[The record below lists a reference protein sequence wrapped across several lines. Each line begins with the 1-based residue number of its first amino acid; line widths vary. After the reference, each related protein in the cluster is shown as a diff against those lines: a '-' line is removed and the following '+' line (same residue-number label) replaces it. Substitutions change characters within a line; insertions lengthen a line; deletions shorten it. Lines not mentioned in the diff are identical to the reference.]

1 MVLGAPG
8 VTAGGLV
15 DFALARASTSFLL
28 AAVSVVTN
36 EETTR
41 HRLPENCGVVGHSEG
56 QVVEGCPQ
64 PVNGC
69 SRGWGNSV
77 GATQWTS
84 HPRCL
89 KLALV
94 FQVG

>member
-36 EETTR
+36 EETTKFDAI
-41 HRLPENCGVVGHSEG
+41 NCQRTVVLLAA
-56 QVVEGCPQ
+56 VRAKLLRAVP
-64 PVNGC
+64 
-69 SRGWGNSV
+69 SR
-77 GATQWTS
+77 
-84 HPRCL
+84 
-89 KLALV
+89 
-94 FQVG
+94 